1 MTSLKIA
8 HHARHIFIAPALLF
22 TCAVGLFASPAFGL
36 TVPETPPSSWNQ
48 GSFGVQTTSE
58 YFLSHANY
66 SDTRGSWENLPNN
79 NKWSSF
85 ENQLKLRYGFTSMI
99 SLFGGIVANGVT
111 ATDTTVLNPDKTSTN
126 TDAIFG
132 GADFLLARRWWRV
145 VPEVEG
151 GYSLN
156 DFKRGQTTPLTSDG
170 APYVKLGL
178 FMFKPYR
185 YLRFEAY
192 TGFHL
197 PGVDLAKRFAYRL
210 GAEVALFG
218 AFTFGGGVQGYETV
232 LSDATTSVDRK
243 LTQTSADATSARFW
257 AYNPALLEV
266 NGWIGL
272 RFDRSFG
279 VRLGYAKTLNGVR
292 AAEGQSILLSL
303 YYNSPGNGPSP
314 IPRRIGTPR
323 VSVGSTPIAPKSHT
337 EDFRTVPEPTDP
349 ELFEQTNESLDSTE
363 RLFDRK

>member
-1 MTSLKIA
+1 MTSLKFAFQACRIL
-8 HHARHIFIAPALLF
+8 FVPALLV
-22 TCAVGLFASPAFGL
+22 TSAVSLIATSAGGL

-58 YFLSHANY
+58 YFISRANY
-66 SDTRGSWENLPNN
+66 SETRGSWQSLPND
-79 NKWSSF
+79 NKWNSF
-85 ENQLKLRYGFTSMI
+85 ENTLKLRYGFTPAI
-99 SLFGGIVANGVT
+99 SLYGGATADGVT
-111 ATDTTVLNPDKTSTN
+111 ATDNAAASPNKTNSN
-126 TDAIFG
+126 IDIAFA

-145 VPEVEG
+145 VPEIEG

-170 APYVKLGL
+170 APFVNLGM

-197 PGVDLAKRFAYRL
+197 PGIDLAKTFNYRF
-210 GAEVALFG
+210 GAEIAMLG
-218 AFTFGGGVQGYETV
+218 AFTLGGGVQGYETV
-232 LSDATTSVDRK
+232 LSDATTNFDRK
-243 LTQTSADATSARFW
+243 ITQTSADATSARFW

-303 YYNSPGNGPSP
+303 YYNSRGNGPGP
-314 IPRRIGTPR
+314 MPKRISTPR
-323 VSVGSTPIAPKSHT
+323 VSVGPK
-337 EDFRTVPEPTDP
+337 EFRTVPEPTDP

-363 RLFDRK
+363 RLFDHK